1 MTSSLDDV
9 RRALGEPGGAG
20 RALAALRAALRADRV
35 SFGAIDAPGGAFEIL
50 ATAGESLLAP
60 GTRLPA
66 AASTHYSLASDGTS
80 FVSPDFDRWNGFDLP
95 VDRLIR
101 LHGFRAGAGLP
112 VCERGRRGVLSIH
125 FRRSNPDT
133 ISAIPDLLPL
143 LGALAT
149 TFLGSRAAA
158 PVSLTPREY
167 EVLVGLDEGLR
178 VKQVARALGI
188 SEATVKAHSR
198 NLFRKL
204 GATSRAEATRAARSL
219 GLLHA

>member
-1 MTSSLDDV
+1 MASSLDDV
-9 RRALGEPGGAG
+9 RRALGEPGGVP
-20 RALAALRAALRADRV
+20 RAIAALRSALRADRV
-35 SFGAIDAPGGAFEIL
+35 SLGAIDPAGTAFEIL
-50 ATAGESLLAP
+50 VTDGESLLAP

-66 AASTHYSLASDGTS
+66 AASTHYALAARGSA
-80 FVSPDFDRWNGFDLP
+80 FVSPDFDRWRGFDLP

-112 VCERGRRGVLSIH
+112 VGEDGARGVLSLH
-125 FRRSNPDT
+125 FRRCDPD
-133 ISAIPDLLPL
+133 AIAEIPALLPL

-149 TFLGSRAAA
+149 AFFEARAAA

-178 VKQVARALGI
+178 VKQLALALGI
-188 SEATVKAHSR
+188 SEATVKAHAR
-198 NLFRKL
+198 NIFRKL
-204 GATSRAEATRAARSL
+204 GATSRAEATRAARRL